1 MPEKLIPCLECIYAE
16 ALENEPNI
24 KCLHPLVK
32 KFNEKAEHQGPLQR
46 IAINLEI
53 KGPRG
58 GWPFNFSPEWI
69 ESCNGSATEKP
80 EEPISEP
87 EEAKDE
93 GGPESTKVEETEK
106 VEEETPTEAEKE
118 EETVA
123 EPEPEGG
130 AEEKPPEPEDDSEPF
145 TFGKRAKKK
154 GE

>member
-24 KCLHPLVK
+24 KCLHPKVK
-32 KFNEKAEHQGPLQR
+32 AFGEKAEHQGPLQR

-69 ESCNGSATEKP
+69 ESCKGFATEKP
-80 EEPISEP
+80 EEPTPEP
-87 EEAKDE
+87 EETKD
-93 GGPESTKVEETEK
+93 EETEK
-106 VEEETPTEAEKE
+106 VEEETPTETEKE

-123 EPEPEGG
+123 EPEGG
-130 AEEKPPEPEDDSEPF
+130 AEE
-145 TFGKRAKKK
+145 
-154 GE
+154 